1 MASQHVNPEE
11 AVRILRDVEAGE
23 ALGIHWGT
31 FQVTDEAREEPRLMF
46 ASSLSAAGIPPDRF
60 IAAQP
65 GEVYDF

>member
-1 MASQHVNPEE
+1 MC
-11 AVRILRDVEAGE
+11 IRDR